1 MSLRKLGSLGFT
13 MTRGEPRRKE
23 RYTRP
28 RTHIHTQNVH
38 IVVVVNMCG
47 IGAIQEQTES
57 IHLQAMLRKNELHS
71 FYHGRRA
78 ALLQIIKNL
87 RTDADGIDTLMSRSH
102 IPVTSPWGTQKLEPS
117 PLWRHLQ
124 KLEPCDPMR
133 LPKSTVAEIDK
144 N

>member
-1 MSLRKLGSLGFT
+1 MRKLGSLGFT

-28 RTHIHTQNVH
+28 RTHTDNVH
-38 IVVVVNMCG
+38 IVVLVYMCG

-57 IHLQAMLRKNELHS
+57 IHLHAMLRKNEFYS
-71 FYHGRRA
+71 FYHGHRA
-78 ALLQIIKNL
+78 ALLQIIENL
-87 RTDADGIDTLMSRSH
+87 RTDADGIDALMSRSH
-102 IPVTSPWGTQKLEPS
+102 IPLTSPGAHQKFEPY
-117 PLWRHLQ
+117 PLKRHVQ

-144 N
+144 NWYF